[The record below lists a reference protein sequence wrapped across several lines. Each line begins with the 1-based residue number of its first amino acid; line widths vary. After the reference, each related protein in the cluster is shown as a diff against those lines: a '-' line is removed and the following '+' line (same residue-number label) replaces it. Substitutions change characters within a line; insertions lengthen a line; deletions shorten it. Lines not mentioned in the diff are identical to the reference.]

1 MNFILTSKGEMDMLN
16 RKWLRENSEVA
27 KEKLATRG
35 FDVSLI
41 DDFLTSDE
49 NRRTLLQKVEE
60 YKQKRNA
67 LSKKIG
73 ECKRKNEDATSL
85 IKDVEAFNSWI
96 KEFNDKL
103 QEVEREADQLLA
115 IIPNIPHDS
124 VPIGKNEEDNVEVR
138 RSGEIPTFSF
148 EPKPHDE
155 VGEQL
160 GILDFARGAKVTGS
174 RFVFYK
180 GLGARL
186 ERALINFM
194 LDIHTENGYTEFIP
208 PQVVNSESLFATG
221 QLPKFQEDLFQLTEK
236 DYYLI
241 PTAEVPITNY
251 HRNEVLTNEE
261 LPKHYT
267 SYSACFRSEAGSAG
281 RDTKGIIRQ
290 HQFNKVELVKLTKPE
305 DSYEELEKMTAD
317 AERILQLLNLP
328 YRTVVLCTGDMGF
341 GSAKTYDIE
350 VWFPSQNKYREISSA
365 SNCEDFQAQRA
376 NIRFKRENDGKTEH
390 VHTLNASGLAVGR
403 TVAAILEN
411 YQNEDGTV
419 TIPDVLIPYMGNK
432 NSIK

>member
-1 MNFILTSKGEMDMLN
+1 MLN

-67 LSKKIG
+67 LSKQIG
-73 ECKRKNEDATSL
+73 EYKRKKEDATSL
-85 IKDVEAFNSWI
+85 IKDVEAFNTWI
-96 KEFNDKL
+96 KSFNDKL
-103 QEVEREADQLLA
+103 QEVEKEADQLLA

-124 VPIGKNEEDNVEVR
+124 VPIGKNEDDNVEVR
-138 RSGEIPTFSF
+138 RNGEVPVFSF

-155 VGEQL
+155 IGEKL

-194 LDIHTENGYTEFIP
+194 LDVHTENGYTEFIP
-208 PQVVNSESLFATG
+208 PQIVNSESLFATG

-305 DSYEELEKMTAD
+305 DSYEELENMTMD

-328 YRTVVLCTGDMGF
+328 YRTVALCTGDMGF

-376 NIRFKRENDGKTEH
+376 SIRFKRENEGKTEF

-419 TIPDVLIPYMGNK
+419 TIPAVLIPYMGNK
-432 NSIK
+432 TIFN

>member
-1 MNFILTSKGEMDMLN
+1 MLN
-16 RKWLRENSEVA
+16 RKWLGENSEVA

-60 YKQKRNA
+60 YKQKRNT

-85 IKDVEAFNSWI
+85 MKDVEAFNAWI
-96 KEFNDKL
+96 KSFNDKL
-103 QEVEREADQLLA
+103 QEVEKEADQLLA
-115 IIPNIPHDS
+115 TIPNIPHDS
-124 VPIGKNEEDNVEVR
+124 VPVGKNENDNVEVR
-138 RSGEIPTFSF
+138 RNGEVPVFSF

-155 VGEQL
+155 IGEKL

-208 PQVVNSESLFATG
+208 PQIVNSESLFATG

-305 DSYEELEKMTAD
+305 DSYEELENMTAD

-376 NIRFKRENDGKTEH
+376 SIRFKRENEGKTEF

-419 TIPDVLIPYMGNK
+419 TIPDVLLPYMGNK
-432 NSIK
+432 TIIN